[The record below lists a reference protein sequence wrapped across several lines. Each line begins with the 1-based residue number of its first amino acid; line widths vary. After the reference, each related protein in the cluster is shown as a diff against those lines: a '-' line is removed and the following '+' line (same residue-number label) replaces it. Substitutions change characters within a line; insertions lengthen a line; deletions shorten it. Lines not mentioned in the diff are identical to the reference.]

1 MGLVMMALAVTMVVV
16 TVPVIVVTAVV
27 VRLMRLVIRVLP
39 VHVVVTATS
48 LTRLIVRWLTLR
60 ERGGEVSASVV
71 ALVMTATTT
80 VVVACTTTVVII
92 IALSSR
98 AVRLSLYLLL
108 YLFYVVFGHDLT
120 SLRML
125 HCNLPLVEGR
135 GLVHTSNSIIGLL
148 AALEKQIGEASRR
161 LGVEILYDVYLKDTA
176 IRRENLT
183 QVVLRGAL
191 WNASHIDVAVVI
203 GIDHI
208 VVLVNDDLLAL
219 LLRTLLHLIL
229 LDLDVEML
237 DFAVFFSITFTAHH
251 SLQLWLFWVVIIVLG
266 LKYDTRITHT
276 FLSNSIWT
284 L

>member
-1 MGLVMMALAVTMVVV
+1 MAA
-16 TVPVIVVTAVV
+16 P
-27 VRLMRLVIRVLP
+27 
-39 VHVVVTATS
+39 
-48 LTRLIVRWLTLR
+48 
-60 ERGGEVSASVV
+60 EV

-80 VVVACTTTVVII
+80 VIVACATSIVII
-92 IALSSR
+92 VALSGR

-108 YLFYVVFGHDLT
+108 YLFYVVFGHDLA

-148 AALEKQIGEASRR
+148 AALEKEIGEASRR

-176 IRRENLT
+176 VRRENLT
-183 QVVLRGAL
+183 KVVLRGAL

-219 LLRTLLHLIL
+219 LLWTLLHFIL

-237 DFAVFFSITFTAHH
+237 DFAVFFNITFTAHH
-251 SLQLWLFWVVIIVLG
+251 SLQLWLFWVVVIILG

-276 FLSNSIWT
+276 FLSNCIWT